1 MHFLATLMGD
11 GRKDWREHCVPAP
24 GPVVYRS
31 ARQGS
36 YVSNS
41 DSGIATF
48 MARTDGAV
56 YRVIEKIHEKAAY

>member
-1 MHFLATLMGD
+1 MHFLASLMGD
-11 GRKDWREHCVPAP
+11 GRKDWREHCGESAGP
-24 GPVVYRS
+24 PVVYRS

-41 DSGIATF
+41 NSGIATF

-56 YRVIEKIHEKAAY
+56 YRVIEKIHE